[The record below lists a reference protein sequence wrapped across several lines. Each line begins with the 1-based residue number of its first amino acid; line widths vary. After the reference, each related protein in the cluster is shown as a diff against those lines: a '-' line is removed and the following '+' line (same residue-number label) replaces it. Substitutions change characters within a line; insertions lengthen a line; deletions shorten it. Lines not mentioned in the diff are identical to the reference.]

1 MFYTTIDQG
10 TDIAQQLIDN
20 QHEELHDTL
29 AAYAMVAVLGKD
41 AEAAYPVVAAHL
53 EQCVVCSSELRELM
67 ELTRV
72 AYTGEVQVARV
83 YPQPKLDFLQL
94 QHAPE
99 QNTARPWSVDA
110 LGRLVV
116 QFSQPLLEL
125 LRQKSL
131 AGAMRGQQLYHYVQE
146 SGSLQD
152 VNVTID
158 VFAENAVRGPGHV
171 RVVVEVFS
179 LSPLDQG
186 GSRVIVRAGDD
197 VWQGETD
204 ETGSVDFA
212 PVPLDIIPVMR
223 VEIDPRRE

>member
-1 MFYTTIDQG
+1 MTN
-10 TDIAQQLIDN
+10 IALQLIDSD
-20 QHEELHDTL
+20 HEDEHDTL
-29 AAYAMVAVLGKD
+29 AAYATVAALGKNPD
-41 AEAAYPVVAAHL
+41 AVYPMVAAHL
-53 EQCVVCSSELRELM
+53 KQCTLCSSDLQELM
-67 ELTRV
+67 SLTRA
-72 AYTGEVQVARV
+72 AYTGEVQVVRV
-83 YPQPKLDFLQL
+83 YLQPKLDFLQP
-94 QHAPE
+94 QHVLKDA
-99 QNTARPWSVDA
+99 ARPWLIDS

-116 QFSQPLLEL
+116 RFSQPLLES
-125 LRQKSL
+125 LRQKNL

-158 VFAENAVRGPGHV
+158 VFAENAIRGPGHV

-179 LSPLDQG
+179 LGPFDQG
-186 GSRVIVRAGDD
+186 GSRVVVRAGDD

-223 VEIDPRRE
+223 VEVDPRRQ